1 MLLILVVMLIAT
13 ACTSVASPVVENQ
26 SRPQVLSYEMD
37 TANMPNSYNFHYNT
51 SDGSS
56 RTEEGNMISTGTDAP
71 ALDVLGAVRW
81 FDEKGNQYEMTYKAG
96 RRGYRTIIKKIS

>member
-1 MLLILVVMLIAT
+1 MRLILVVVLLAVG
-13 ACTSVASPVVENQ
+13 TSVASPVVENQ
-26 SRPQVLSYEMD
+26 PRPQVVSYEMD
-37 TANMPNSYNFHYNT
+37 TANMPNSYNFHYNS

-56 RTEEGNMISTGTDAP
+56 RTEEGNMIDTGNGAQ

-81 FDEKGNQYEMTYKAG
+81 YDEKGNQYEMTYKAG

>member
-1 MLLILVVMLIAT
+1 MLLILVVVLFVVG
-13 ACTSVASPVVENQ
+13 TSVASPVVENQ

-37 TANMPNSYNFHYNT
+37 TGNMPNSYNFHYNT

-56 RTEEGNMISTGTDAP
+56 RTEEGNMIDTGMGAP

-96 RRGYRTIIKKIS
+96 KRGYRTIIKKIS